1 MNSFVAV
8 TSALLQNYLLPQV
21 CGSGGKRQSLWMRR
35 RMREGE
41 KQVDKGEEEERGH
54 SKRRRVKEGEKEARS
69 SCIER
74 SEVVTKS
81 IERVKLKEEVDSKE
95 ETKTEGDPIKVA
107 EKQDKVEQV
116 DKTLE
121 NCEIQSLDER
131 GKSQKYFSAEETK
144 FGNRTVLSKGAESDD
159 GEEKDE
165 GWAGISLEKER
176 EGAKDEEGGEI
187 SLAMTVPS
195 RSGWPH
201 LTGSVI
207 L

>member
-8 TSALLQNYLLPQV
+8 TSALLQNDLLPQV
-21 CGSGGKRQSLWMRR
+21 CGSGGKRHSLWMRR

-159 GEEKDE
+159 GEEKEENE

-187 SLAMTVPS
+187 SLPS

-207 L
+207 I

>member
-1 MNSFVAV
+1 
-8 TSALLQNYLLPQV
+8 
-21 CGSGGKRQSLWMRR
+21 
-35 RMREGE
+35 MREGE

-159 GEEKDE
+159 GEEKEENE

-187 SLAMTVPS
+187 SLPS

-207 L
+207 I